1 MTKLKQYMENF
12 VKDESGMGVIE
23 VVLIIV
29 ILVGLAVIFKT
40 QITSILNS
48 IFTSLKSTISS
59 F

>member
-1 MTKLKQYMENF
+1 MNSLKNYMEKF
-12 VKDESGMGVIE
+12 VKNEDGMGVIE

-29 ILVGLAVIFKT
+29 ILVGLAVIFKS

-48 IFTSLKSTISS
+48 IFSSLTSTVNS